1 MQYPQ
6 YNPASDNRPLSDDE
20 LNDLDELLAALP
32 VDGALN
38 IEALDGYL
46 AGLLLTPGSK
56 LADLPGNAWLPV
68 IWGGDGEAD
77 PAPFASGKQR
87 KKIALLLL
95 RHVHSL
101 AVQWSSKQDEWEP
114 IFSVAEEG
122 DQQLVDAE
130 DWCTGFMIGVDQ
142 DGEAWAPL
150 FEHVKT
156 AAALAPIALLGGDES
171 QLSAEDQE
179 KLTDLHWRDALSRE
193 VPEGVLTLWTL
204 RSQAD

>member
-1 MQYPQ
+1 MDFPQ
-6 YNPASDNRPLSDDE
+6 YQPDKALYTPLTDDE
-20 LNDLDELLAALP
+20 LSDLDDFLSELDNDAAM
-32 VDGALN
+32 N

-46 AGLLLTPGSK
+46 SAQLLSPLPLSGKPG
-56 LADLPGNAWLPV
+56 AEWMGPV
-68 IWGGDGEAD
+68 WGGGE
-77 PAPFASGKQR
+77 PFTSGKQR

-101 AVQWSSKQDEWEP
+101 SVQWTSKQDEWEP

-122 DQQLVDAE
+122 EQQLVDAE

-142 DGEAWAPL
+142 DGEAWTPL
-150 FEHVKT
+150 FDHIKT

-204 RSQAD
+204 RTQAE

>member
-1 MQYPQ
+1 MDFPQ
-6 YNPASDNRPLSDDE
+6 YQPDKADYLPLTDDE
-20 LNDLDELLAALP
+20 LQDLDDWLSDLPTDAAM
-32 VDGALN
+32 N

-46 AGLLLTPGSK
+46 SAMLLSPAPLTDKPG
-56 LADLPGNAWLPV
+56 AEWMAP
-68 IWGGDGEAD
+68 IWGGGD
-77 PAPFASGKQR
+77 PFQSGKQR
-87 KKIALLLL
+87 KRIALWLL

-101 AVQWSSKQDEWEP
+101 AVQWSSKQQEWEP

-122 DQQLVDAE
+122 EQQLVDAE

-142 DGEAWAPL
+142 DGDAWGPL

-171 QLSAEDQE
+171 QLSAEDQA

-204 RSQAD
+204 REQAH

>member
-1 MQYPQ
+1 MDLPQ
-6 YNPASDNRPLSDDE
+6 YQPAKADYLPLTDDE
-20 LNDLDELLAALP
+20 LSDLDDFLSELDSDAAM
-32 VDGALN
+32 N

-46 AGLLLTPGSK
+46 SAQLLSP
-56 LADLPGNAWLPV
+56 LPLSDKTGEAWMSPV
-68 IWGGDGEAD
+68 WGGGD
-77 PAPFASGKQR
+77 PFASGKQR
-87 KKIALLLL
+87 KKVALLLL

-101 AVQWSSKQDEWEP
+101 AVQWSTKQDEWEP
-114 IFSVAEEG
+114 IFSVAEDGE
-122 DQQLVDAE
+122 QQLVDAE

-142 DGEAWAPL
+142 DGEAWGPL

-171 QLSAEDQE
+171 QLSPAEQD

-204 RSQAD
+204 RERAG